1 MPDKQVCETISTWQ
15 TSSEEVELF
24 ADAVLRAIRPAWIA
38 HEKGDDFQAFGDA
51 YSRRRARSSSD
62 QQTRQLRVG
71 RQQEEPRSGELSY
84 RPINNASSSS
94 NDVFGPE
101 SPVDFTTSSRSPRP
115 RRVQSQY
122 DQLRRASPS
131 PQRPGFGLVHA
142 APRHPAPNSRASESY
157 QPTPRASPS
166 RTQFPIPSP
175 PTSLPNL
182 SQLPPSPTEH
192 RAVAFSGL
200 DTEFAFTFVRRQG
213 SISTSTPYF
222 DISST
227 PSQSMPARPPNPF
240 PANHRLHNAGK
251 AAKQVTFL
259 IVTSKN
265 NVSRIAIERNRA
277 RRRFKSAMDLVVN
290 RGIGL
295 RTEDGAELVSPSMF
309 TEAGE
314 PPVGICGVFRG

>member
-1 MPDKQVCETISTWQ
+1 MLFSEPFVRRGLLSGSGGRDSRISRGA
-15 TSSEEVELF
+15 SHS
-24 ADAVLRAIRPAWIA
+24 
-38 HEKGDDFQAFGDA
+38 EKGDDFQAFGDA

-192 RAVAFSGL
+192 RAVSQRSRL
-200 DTEFAFTFVRRQG
+200 
-213 SISTSTPYF
+213 SPSTLLIQYDRS
-222 DISST
+222 
-227 PSQSMPARPPNPF
+227 PF
-240 PANHRLHNAGK
+240 PASTQSLPLHLSDVKAPSAPRLPTLTSPPLLPNPCPLGHL
-251 AAKQVTFL
+251 TPSL
-259 IVTSKN
+259 PIIVSTTLEKLPN
-265 NVSRIAIERNRA
+265 KSR
-277 RRRFKSAMDLVVN
+277 F
-290 RGIGL
+290 
-295 RTEDGAELVSPSMF
+295 
-309 TEAGE
+309 
-314 PPVGICGVFRG
+314 